1 MEPLDMGPWLEG
13 FPPALGGGNSGGCQL
28 PEPPGLR
35 NKPASTANRDKY
47 LVNTERAGPGLGAS
61 SPRPLLE
68 RLLLA
73 GAASGLR
80 RGPLVQIQLC
90 VSLLLLL
97 VLLPL
102 FSAPKLLGCAG
113 QTEGAWWAG
122 KSPSPACA
130 LRSPPTPHRDIFP
143 KSQNMGSG
151 ALLTLQPLGTF
162 CWVPGRQRRCS
173 DGPPLLQGRVHSPMA
188 PKASVTWWFSLA
200 EVSMNS
206 SPLLSANSFPS

>member
-102 FSAPKLLGCAG
+102 FSAPKLLGNGA
-113 QTEGAWWAG
+113 EGL
-122 KSPSPACA
+122 SH
-130 LRSPPTPHRDIFP
+130 LVV
-143 KSQNMGSG
+143 Q
-151 ALLTLQPLGTF
+151 LGRGF
-162 CWVPGRQRRCS
+162 
-173 DGPPLLQGRVHSPMA
+173 H
-188 PKASVTWWFSLA
+188 
-200 EVSMNS
+200 E
-206 SPLLSANSFPS
+206 